1 MSADGNTA
9 AALTEVSTSLRFFG
23 DRVVALEKEVKSAST
38 DVRTATR
45 ELHSKID
52 AHTRDENAAMSKFN
66 LFQQSTAQEL
76 RSHDAMDA
84 SRFNRLWW
92 ALGVGGSVV
101 VAVLL
106 KLVFK

>member
-1 MSADGNTA
+1 M
-9 AALTEVSTSLRFFG
+9 
-23 DRVVALEKEVKSAST
+23 VALEKEVKSAST
-38 DVRTATR
+38 EVRSSTR
-45 ELHSKID
+45 DLHSKID
-52 AHTRDENAAMSKFN
+52 AHTRDENAAMSKFS
-66 LFQQSTAQEL
+66 LLQQATSQEL